1 VDDDSHISL
10 SAGTTVSGIF
20 SLIIISFLVVFPW
33 GNIQDSVDPVIK
45 GPRPY
50 KQGITTACLTS
61 NHPSLKTAKRE
72 SIFHSIILEASN
84 RHKVDPALVKAIIM
98 VESGYNPMAIS
109 KKGAVGLMQIMPAT
123 ADALGVEDLFD
134 PAHNVNAGVSYFK
147 KLLNQF
153 GGDLKLAL
161 AAYNAGSR
169 KVREYRG
176 IPPYGATRHYVKK
189 VFEYYQYYQ
198 GRKI

>member
-1 VDDDSHISL
+1 MEDDSHIYL
-10 SAGTTVSGIF
+10 SAGAIVSGIF

-33 GNIQDSVDPVIK
+33 GDTQVSVYPVTK

-61 NHPSLKTAKRE
+61 NQLPLKTAKRE
-72 SIFHSIILEASN
+72 SIFQSIILEASK
-84 RHKVDPALVKAIIM
+84 RHKIDPDLVKAIIM
-98 VESGYNPMAIS
+98 VESGYDPMAIS

-169 KVREYRG
+169 KVREYKG

-198 GRKI
+198 GRDI